1 VSDRCVTRWYRGR
14 LPAESL
20 CYNLTAALGHRFLRK
35 LGLIMRRSGRK
46 LSLIAGLTGLFLL
59 GTGAG
64 CRGFFVSPSLTS
76 ITITPSTVSLAVGQA
91 QPLVATGN
99 YDDGTT
105 KNLTGLATWTSSDTS
120 GTFVHLS
127 STGVVTGVSTTT
139 SAVTITATYKGISGT
154 ATVTVGQTQTITI
167 TCNSCT
173 PGTNTISTA
182 AVGAGGT
189 VTFTASASANWSSSD
204 SSVITIST
212 ANSTTGTGTLGGT
225 LSQVTITATAASGT
239 GSGTLVVTVTQ

>member
-1 VSDRCVTRWYRGR
+1 MFSSQVLEKGSFLVLAEWCRTAVSHVGTGADCR
-14 LPAESL
+14 P
-20 CYNLTAALGHRFLRK
+20 NLSATICQLLLGN
-35 LGLIMRRSGRK
+35 GSYVVRSGVLTMLSSKRK
-46 LSLIAGLTGLFLL
+46 LSLVAGLAALSLFVA
-59 GTGAG
+59 GVG
-64 CRGFFVSPSLTS
+64 CRGFFVNPSLTS

-127 STGVVTGVSTTT
+127 STGVVTGVSTTS

-154 ATVTVGQTQTITI
+154 TSVTVGQTQTITI

-173 PGTNTISTA
+173 AGTNTISTA
-182 AVGAGGT
+182 AVGTGT
-189 VTFTASASANWSSSD
+189 VTIGAPAILPSSRSAPP
-204 SSVITIST
+204 IPPRE
-212 ANSTTGTGTLGGT
+212 LGR
-225 LSQVTITATAASGT
+225 
-239 GSGTLVVTVTQ
+239 